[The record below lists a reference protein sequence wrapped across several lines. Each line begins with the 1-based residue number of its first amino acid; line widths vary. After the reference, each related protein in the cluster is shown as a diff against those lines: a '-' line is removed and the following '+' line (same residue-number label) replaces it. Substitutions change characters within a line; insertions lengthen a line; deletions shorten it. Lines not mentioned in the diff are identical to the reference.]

1 MSTELDK
8 FLDYLENK
16 PTTPT
21 TDQPEEELV
30 KPENSYVNTSPD
42 KKTSTARSTP
52 TGKTSLT
59 ALANDD
65 EFATRASRFLEGI
78 GSNENIFEYLRDSDY
93 SLTSA
98 IGRSFA
104 VGDWTDEQKNDY
116 LYLKTAFDNTD
127 LSGFRER
134 FGALKDISIDIVADP
149 LNIVTALFAIPTGG
163 ASLAGRAA
171 LGTSAQAAMKKFT
184 SSKLAKSAMFGAAEG
199 AAWGGLHNYF
209 LQDIDV
215 DLGAKDDIDMTNI
228 AASTILGGTFAGA
241 IGGGTRYLR
250 TRKSGEAD
258 APDEFV
264 GPEMPNEFR
273 QKEFKFSNEDAID
286 NDYQGTSRQKIESDY
301 ELDTV
306 TMEQHPDF
314 VGPPNPLRFTDKYIE
329 DDLTYK
335 TNSFLNSFLSK
346 TVGKATTQ
354 FLESAKKSE
363 LLQELLR
370 DFRYDYDTTMTS
382 KGKKGVKR
390 DSYGLAV
397 GRRTGK
403 YMAILAKGL
412 NRLDHVGWRNRIAKD
427 QQDDINFLLRD
438 RQLTVNQI
446 DNLIGK
452 NYKGVQITVDMAS
465 SYKHLRTMLDETYED
480 LAKAGLLK
488 TGTLFKKGFLPR
500 IFNYTALKENRGE
513 FERLL
518 IQAEHAT
525 PTNFVDDI
533 TIKTG
538 DGEIVQGTKIDAL
551 GVDSEIFGIDFLK
564 EAGVQLRDG
573 NKFALLEDA
582 TARQLRLAKRLKAEK
597 IVDDMLEYRWTPMEF
612 RQKSLDATGFL
623 QPRRF
628 TNLDD
633 NQIAKFLES
642 DTQTILEDYFTSSA
656 RAIERSNFFGR
667 TAKEFR
673 TNKLQPILAEL
684 QESGFSREEATKITN
699 ELSKMH
705 ARVVGIETDASSIL
719 NQTKGLRFFS
729 DWGKLSQQMA
739 HLPFATLSS
748 VTEPLILLS
757 RADLIDSPR
766 VIKDIASAL
775 VKEGASVVDR
785 SIKGFQRGV
794 LKQRTKG
801 IKDIDD
807 EAWGELYQTGLALE
821 QAVQERLEGLAGEG
835 LHSSAAKNIQAAFF
849 KANLL
854 TQWTRAVQ
862 LASFTT
868 GKRLIRQ
875 NAQKL
880 ATGKTLLG
888 RKLTK
893 SNRTY
898 LTEQLEDLGVNSSD
912 AVAWY
917 NSSLRNGK
925 FDDNLSKGL
934 DKNGNLLEKG
944 MQGYGNDLFYKTQQV
959 VGANRFTKEIIL
971 NPSVAEANRPLWFST
986 PSGQLLMQFAGYP
999 TVFNNTILKK
1009 FSNEMV
1015 NSPMQAIPKVL
1026 PTVLL
1031 MTAVAH
1037 VGNTIRSSGANMKD
1051 YETGARKGDGEL
1063 TYEAVRR
1070 WGGLGWFDYAAR
1082 YGDENQRNVGDFTS
1096 LLKTFAGPLPQDA
1109 IDAILY
1115 RKGLAEIGVT
1125 NLPGY
1130 ALYDVIGGEGTKK
1143 ELRRLA
1149 RGSTKKKEKSRNLDF
1164 AKGGIVTNVP
1174 NVHPEPDE
1182 VKMRG
1187 IDMTYNEMAGEIL
1200 KDEED
1205 V

>member
-30 KPENSYVNTSPD
+30 QSEKSYVDTSID
-42 KKTSTARSTP
+42 KQTSTTRSAP

-65 EFATRASRFLEGI
+65 EFATKASRFLEGI

-104 VGDWTDEQKNDY
+104 VGDWTEEQKQDY

-127 LSGFRER
+127 LNGFRER
-134 FGALKDISIDIVADP
+134 FGAFKDISVDILADP

-163 ASLAGRAA
+163 ASFAGRAA
-171 LGTSAQAAMKKFT
+171 LGTSAQTAMKKFT
-184 SSKLAKSAMFGAAEG
+184 SSKLAKSAMFGAGEG

-209 LQDIDV
+209 LQDVDV
-215 DLGAKDDIDMTNI
+215 DLGARDDIDMTDL

-241 IGGGTRYLR
+241 IGGATKYARLK
-250 TRKSGEAD
+250 KSGEAD

-264 GPEMPNEFR
+264 GPEMPDEFR

-286 NDYQGTSRQKIESDY
+286 TEFKTKTRQQVEKDY

-306 TMEQHPDF
+306 ATEQHPDF
-314 VGPPNPLRFTDKYIE
+314 IGPPNPLRFTDKYIE
-329 DDLTYK
+329 EDLTYK

-346 TVGKATTQ
+346 TVGKATSQ
-354 FLESAKKSE
+354 FLEAAKKSD

-382 KGKKGVKR
+382 VGKAGVKR
-390 DSYGLAV
+390 ESYGLAL
-397 GRRTGK
+397 GRRTGR
-403 YMAILAKGL
+403 YMATLAKGL
-412 NRLDHVGWRNRIAKD
+412 NRLDHVGWRNRLAGD
-427 QQDDINFLLRD
+427 QQQSINFLLRD
-438 RQLTVNQI
+438 RKLTTAQI
-446 DNLIGK
+446 DSLIGQ
-452 NYKGVQITVDMAS
+452 NYRGVQVTTDIAA
-465 SYKHLRTMLDETYED
+465 SYKHLRGMLDETYDD
-480 LAKAGLLK
+480 LAQAGLLQ
-488 TGTLFKKGFLPR
+488 TGTLFRKGFFPR
-500 IFNYTALKENRGE
+500 LFNYTKLKENQDE
-513 FERLL
+513 FEELL
-518 IQAEHAT
+518 IKSGHANPLNT
-525 PTNFVDDI
+525 VKEIEIRVGDSDVVKG
-533 TIKTG
+533 IKS
-538 DGEIVQGTKIDAL
+538 DAMGTDF
-551 GVDSEIFGIDFLK
+551 ETFGIDFLK
-564 EAGVQLRDG
+564 EAGVKLRG
-573 NKFALLEDA
+573 KNTFALIEDA
-582 TARQLRLAKRLKAEK
+582 SPVQIRQATRMKAGK
-597 IVDDMLEYRWTPMEF
+597 IVEDMLEQRWTPMEF
-612 RQKSLDATGFL
+612 RQKSLDSTGFL

-628 TNLDD
+628 INLDD
-633 NQIAKFLES
+633 NEISKFLEN

-656 RAIERSNFFGR
+656 RAIERSRFFGR

-673 TNKLQPILAEL
+673 TNKLQPILAQL
-684 QESGFSREEATKITN
+684 QESGFSREEATKITD
-699 ELSKMH
+699 ELAKMH
-705 ARVVGIETDASSIL
+705 GRVTGIETDASSIFRT
-719 NQTKGLRFFS
+719 NKALRAGS

-748 VTEPLILLS
+748 ITEPLILLS
-757 RADLIDSPR
+757 RTDLIDSPR
-766 VIKDIASAL
+766 VIKDITSAL
-775 VKEGASVVDR
+775 IKEGGSVIDR

-794 LKQRTKG
+794 LGKRTKG

-835 LHSSAAKNIQAAFF
+835 LHSNTAKTLQAAFF
-849 KANLL
+849 KSNLL

-868 GKRLIRQ
+868 GKRLLRQ
-875 NAQKL
+875 NAEKL
-880 ATGKTLLG
+880 ATGKTLVG

-898 LTEQLEDLGVNSSD
+898 LRRQLEDLGVNPDD

-944 MQGYGNDLFYKTQQV
+944 MQGYGNDLYYKTQHIA
-959 VGANRFTKEIIL
+959 GANRFTKEIIL
-971 NPSVAEANRPLWFST
+971 NPSTAEANRPLWFST
-986 PSGQLLMQFAGYP
+986 PAGQMLVQFAGYP

-1015 NSPMQAIPKVL
+1015 NSPMQAMPKVL

-1051 YETGARKGDGEL
+1051 YETGQPKGNGEL

-1143 ELRRLA
+1143 ELRRMA
-1149 RGSTKKKEKSRNLDF
+1149 RGSTKKKEKSPSLDF

-1187 IDMTYNEMAGEIL
+1187 MDMTYNDMAGEIL